1 MHCKVEKDCFNDFM
15 SNTDE
20 ILESS
25 NEKMKI
31 EQLYSNLLARN
42 LKVFEEVE
50 NAGTEI
56 SYKCNKCRDC
66 KICKEH
72 EQTEIMSIKE
82 EVEQDVIN
90 K

>member
-1 MHCKVEKDCFNDFM
+1 M